1 MHTIFPAHNHT
12 EGHTLFII
20 GNGFDLA
27 HSMRTKYADF
37 RDWLKSQGEHILV
50 EEIEYYFNID
60 PETWSDFEHALG
72 DYDLQTLY
80 DYSTDGLHIDY
91 KHMMRSVFLFEDS
104 PDIWIEPIKTK
115 ITTAFCEWISTIHS
129 PSQPLSIGFNPNNKY
144 LTFNYTETLEETYQI
159 PEEHILH
166 IHGRVK
172 NYEPLIFGHNNL
184 QYDANSVEYAQWQF
198 EETAKSKIIG
208 ILNQLHKNT
217 YECISNHIDFFESLG
232 EIENVIILG
241 HSYSDIDYP
250 YFSKVKDSIKP
261 TAVWALCT
269 HSLKDINAAS
279 SMANSIGIPNDKYV
293 IIKNEDLT
301 FTPPPKTHQQ
311 TPRGT

>member
-1 MHTIFPAHNHT
+1 MHTIFPAYNHT

-72 DYDLQTLY
+72 DYDLQALY

-129 PSQPLSIGFNPNNKY
+129 PSKPLSIGFNPNNKY

-198 EETAKSKIIG
+198 EETAKSKIIC

-301 FTPPPKTHQQ
+301 FTTPPRTHQQ
-311 TPRGT
+311 KPQET

>member
-1 MHTIFPAHNHT
+1 M
-12 EGHTLFII
+12 
-20 GNGFDLA
+20 
-27 HSMRTKYADF
+27 
-37 RDWLKSQGEHILV
+37 
-50 EEIEYYFNID
+50 
-60 PETWSDFEHALG
+60 
-72 DYDLQTLY
+72 
-80 DYSTDGLHIDY
+80 
-91 KHMMRSVFLFEDS
+91 
-104 PDIWIEPIKTK
+104 
-115 ITTAFCEWISTIHS
+115 
-129 PSQPLSIGFNPNNKY
+129 
-144 LTFNYTETLEETYQI
+144 
-159 PEEHILH
+159 
-166 IHGRVK
+166 
-172 NYEPLIFGHNNL
+172 